1 MNKLRCTVKAYCCC
15 FVLCLLTLS
24 VDSTMSRLND
34 MSSAKFLLRSR
45 MGHTHRQTQSPVGKC
60 IKTTSNTCSD
70 STECVSDPDYLSP
83 CDGDYECVC
92 QVESCACVL
101 KNADIV
107 NREDQVNAEDRV
119 IDGALTAQ
127 NYGAQ
132 DLAESGLKRIK
143 AGKLLTKFTG
153 PVGKLLTP
161 FTSFYKG
168 FRDADG
174 SVVNKL
180 AHGTVGSC
188 KELDDMA
195 AGAAGGIAGGKA
207 GVAVGGL
214 VGAVPGAAV
223 GGFIGGVAGGI
234 AASLAYDGTAAD
246 KIADKKCEDQ
256 LCAIKCK
263 MGKVKS
269 WFGGDHDQEGCL
281 AKCHEEK
288 QEEISAKESEI
299 MAQVQIGKE
308 NDANA
313 ELENSSTQQNSQ
325 DAQVTVDGTESGS

>member
-1 MNKLRCTVKAYCCC
+1 MNKLSWIVYAYCVC
-15 FVLCLLTLS
+15 FLLCLLTLS
-24 VDSTMSRLND
+24 VDSTLSQLND
-34 MSSAKFLLRSR
+34 MASSRVLLRSR
-45 MGHTHRQTQSPVGKC
+45 VHQHHRLAQSPVGRC

-83 CDGDYECVC
+83 CEGDYECVC

-107 NREDQVNAEDRV
+107 NKEDTTEIEDKV
-119 IDGALTAQ
+119 IDGTLTAQ
-127 NYGAQ
+127 GYGAQ
-132 DLAESGLKRIK
+132 DLAEKGLKKIK
-143 AGKLLTKFTG
+143 VGKLITKVTG

-161 FTSFYKG
+161 LTSFYKG

-195 AGAAGGIAGGKA
+195 AGAAGGLAGAKA
-207 GVAVGGL
+207 GAAVGGL
-214 VGAVPGAAV
+214 VGVVPGAAAGAV
-223 GGFIGGVAGGI
+223 IGGISGGL
-234 AASLAYDGTAAD
+234 AASLAYDGTALD

-256 LCAIKCK
+256 LCTIKCK
-263 MGKVKS
+263 IGKVKS

-288 QEEISAKESEI
+288 QEEISAKENEI
-299 MAQVQIGKE
+299 AAQIQIGKE
-308 NDANA
+308 NDEDA
-313 ELENSSTQQNSQ
+313 ELY
-325 DAQVTVDGTESGS
+325 ESD